1 MYPFERIITFI
12 KGKEVDMYDLFGK
25 ATQANSQV
33 SLFDFNAKKIGQ
45 YDIAGD
51 IKQIELSQDNQIYAL
66 GRDKFSIYTINS
78 SHKNRL
84 EKVHELE
91 VAVSFI
97 HPFDSFIIMKKEA
110 SILIYDRDFDLV
122 MKEEEDE
129 NITNYKILKVSDR
142 KFILSNDQ
150 ELSLWDLDSESKTVV
165 NLNEATIN
173 PNLIELVGGK
183 SLLVADSWVKSYDF
197 YELLK

>member
-1 MYPFERIITFI
+1 
-12 KGKEVDMYDLFGK
+12 MYDLFGK

>member
-1 MYPFERIITFI
+1 
-12 KGKEVDMYDLFGK
+12 MYDLFGK
-25 ATQANSQV
+25 ATQANSQI
-33 SLFDFNAKKIGQ
+33 SLIDFNAKKIGQ

-51 IKQIELSQDNQIYAL
+51 IKHIELSQDNQIYAL

-78 SHKNRL
+78 NHKNRL

-165 NLNEATIN
+165 NLNEASIN

-197 YELLK
+197 CELIK

>member
-1 MYPFERIITFI
+1 
-12 KGKEVDMYDLFGK
+12 
-25 ATQANSQV
+25 
-33 SLFDFNAKKIGQ
+33 
-45 YDIAGD
+45 
-51 IKQIELSQDNQIYAL
+51 
-66 GRDKFSIYTINS
+66 
-78 SHKNRL
+78 
-84 EKVHELE
+84 
-91 VAVSFI
+91 
-97 HPFDSFIIMKKEA
+97 MKKEA

-150 ELSLWDLDSESKTVV
+150 ELSLWDLDSETKTVV
-165 NLNEATIN
+165 NLNEASIN

-197 YELLK
+197 C

>member
-51 IKQIELSQDNQIYAL
+51 IKHIELSQDNQIYAL

-150 ELSLWDLDSESKTVV
+150 ELSLWDLDSETKTVV
-165 NLNEATIN
+165 NLNEASIN

-183 SLLVADSWVKSYDF
+183 NLLVADSWVKSYDF
-197 YELLK
+197 C

>member
-51 IKQIELSQDNQIYAL
+51 IKHIELSQDNQIYAL

-84 EKVHELE
+84 EKVH
-91 VAVSFI
+91 
-97 HPFDSFIIMKKEA
+97 
-110 SILIYDRDFDLV
+110 
-122 MKEEEDE
+122 
-129 NITNYKILKVSDR
+129 
-142 KFILSNDQ
+142 
-150 ELSLWDLDSESKTVV
+150 
-165 NLNEATIN
+165 
-173 PNLIELVGGK
+173 
-183 SLLVADSWVKSYDF
+183 
-197 YELLK
+197 